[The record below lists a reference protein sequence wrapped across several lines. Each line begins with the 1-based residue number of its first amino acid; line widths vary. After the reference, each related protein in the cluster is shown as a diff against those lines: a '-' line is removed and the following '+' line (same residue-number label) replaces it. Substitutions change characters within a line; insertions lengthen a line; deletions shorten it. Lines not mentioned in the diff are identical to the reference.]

1 MVLPWAP
8 LRCGNGTPPPHTF
21 NFWVFHV
28 TMSMGNGCGLHG
40 GTLPRHPRRAA
51 GRPHPPWPRTPGV
64 SATSRAA
71 VRPPTAA
78 PSPTSSPLAAGRC
91 EVGASE
97 HTHTH
102 AARLIAEVG
111 ASLTTAEQ
119 KYPFAIHH
127 DSEKCHDPPA
137 LPQVSGRSA
146 GYESS
151 PSCKVFAAQ
160 VIGATVAT
168 KRANL
173 KQLHCCRPLPPWK
186 LFPLTLHQ

>member
-1 MVLPWAP
+1 MGVVFTVALCPATPGGP
-8 LRCGNGTPPPHTF
+8 LAVPT
-21 NFWVFHV
+21 
-28 TMSMGNGCGLHG
+28 LHG
-40 GTLPRHPRRAA
+40 RGPRACLRLLGQRSGPRRPRQA
-51 GRPHPPWPRTPGV
+51 RPRRPWQ
-64 SATSRAA
+64 
-71 VRPPTAA
+71 
-78 PSPTSSPLAAGRC
+78 LD
-91 EVGASE
+91 GARLE
-97 HTHTH
+97 PANTHTHTH
-102 AARLIAEVG
+102 TARLIAEVG

>member
-1 MVLPWAP
+1 MAADPGRVCDFSGSGPAP
-8 LRCGNGTPPPHTF
+8 DG
-21 NFWVFHV
+21 
-28 TMSMGNGCGLHG
+28 
-40 GTLPRHPRRAA
+40 RAKPDLVA
-51 GRPHPPWPRTPGV
+51 PGSWTVRGWSQRT
-64 SATSRAA
+64 
-71 VRPPTAA
+71 
-78 PSPTSSPLAAGRC
+78 
-91 EVGASE
+91 

-102 AARLIAEVG
+102 TARLIAEVG